1 MVLPIYLADGVW
13 FFNIIH
19 FYVYA
24 YKFWSAASPSSCRS
38 HECKDCFKLKN
49 VFLSVFAFHF
59 IQSRKWDLLYFWN
72 WFLFPLSQ
80 YALLKI
86 YVYTLIVTKASLLF
100 RNLIK
105 CKSIFFPFFSLFK
118 EVPITN
124 NNIPSFS
131 LLPLELTMLFF
142 LCHDVQIN
150 LYLYIYVSL

>member
-13 FFNIIH
+13 FFNTIH

-38 HECKDCFKLKN
+38 HEVRIALNWKMFF
-49 VFLSVFAFHF
+49 FLYLLF
-59 IQSRKWDLLYFWN
+59 ISYNHASEIYCISENDSFSLYHNTPFSKSMSIHW
-72 WFLFPLSQ
+72 LS
-80 YALLKI
+80 K
-86 YVYTLIVTKASLLF
+86 KLLF

-142 LCHDVQIN
+142 FFVMT
-150 LYLYIYVSL
+150 YK